1 LSEISFSSKKRNH
14 LRNLL
19 LLQENFS
26 SKKTSPPRK
35 ENFSSKKTSPP
46 RKENFSSKKTSP
58 PRKEI
63 IYGICFSSKKTS
75 LPRKEISNG
84 IILLEL
90 ESR

>member
-1 LSEISFSSKKRNH
+1 LSEIIFSSKKRNH
-14 LRNLL
+14 LWKLL
-19 LLQENFS
+19 LLQENV
-26 SKKTSPPRK
+26 
-35 ENFSSKKTSPP
+35 
-46 RKENFSSKKTSP
+46 SSKKTSP

-75 LPRKEISNG
+75 SKKTSPPRKEITYG

>member
-1 LSEISFSSKKRNH
+1 MEFGSPPRKLLFQKNFSKKRNH
-14 LRNLL
+14 LWSLL

-26 SKKTSPPRK
+26 SK
-35 ENFSSKKTSPP
+35 N
-46 RKENFSSKKTSP
+46 TSP

-63 IYGICFSSKKTS
+63 IY
-75 LPRKEISNG
+75 R

>member
-1 LSEISFSSKKRNH
+1 
-14 LRNLL
+14 LL
-19 LLQENFS
+19 LLQ
-26 SKKTSPPRK
+26 
-35 ENFSSKKTSPP
+35 
-46 RKENFSSKKTSP
+46 ENFSSKKTSP

-75 LPRKEISNG
+75 PPRKEITYG

>member
-14 LRNLL
+14 LWNLLLLQEKRKLLLKKRNHLWNLL

-35 ENFSSKKTSPP
+35 EIT
-46 RKENFSSKKTSP
+46 
-58 PRKEI
+58 
-63 IYGICFSSKKTS
+63 Y
-75 LPRKEISNG
+75 G

>member
-1 LSEISFSSKKRNH
+1 MEIASPPRKLLFQENFSSKKRNH
-14 LRNLL
+14 LWNLLLLQENFSAKKRNHLWNLL

-35 ENFSSKKTSPP
+35 EIT
-46 RKENFSSKKTSP
+46 
-58 PRKEI
+58 
-63 IYGICFSSKKTS
+63 Y
-75 LPRKEISNG
+75 G

>member
-1 LSEISFSSKKRNH
+1 MEFASPPRKEIINGICFSSKKRNH
-14 LRNLL
+14 LWNLL

-26 SKKTSPPRK
+26 SKKTSH
-35 ENFSSKKTSPP
+35 
-46 RKENFSSKKTSP
+46 

-63 IYGICFSSKKTS
+63 TY
-75 LPRKEISNG
+75 G

>member
-1 LSEISFSSKKRNH
+1 MEFASPPRKLLFQENFSSKKRNH
-14 LRNLL
+14 LWNLL

-35 ENFSSKKTSPP
+35 EIIYGISFSSKK
-46 RKENFSSKKTSP
+46 KKSQ
-58 PRKEI
+58 EI
-63 IYGICFSSKKTS
+63 TY
-75 LPRKEISNG
+75 G

>member
-1 LSEISFSSKKRNH
+1 MEIASPPRKLLFQENFSKKRNH
-14 LRNLL
+14 LWNLL

-35 ENFSSKKTSPP
+35 EIT
-46 RKENFSSKKTSP
+46 
-58 PRKEI
+58 
-63 IYGICFSSKKTS
+63 Y
-75 LPRKEISNG
+75 G